1 MNLLSWF
8 FYGQEQILLVG
19 ANIEVVESYIDKT
32 DTLYLFIGEVDY
44 DNYKQFSDFNR
55 STIEKL
61 VSQINTTGR
70 TAIIDERPLPLYVES
85 NDGQELLNI
94 NGSGAYSYDIQ
105 VVNTFPQI
113 SRVYK
118 LIWVPG
124 FGTSREQLYIWFF
137 KWFCVKDLGYR
148 KNKHQNH

>member
-1 MNLLSWF
+1 MNMLSWF

-19 ANIEVVESYIDKT
+19 ANVEEVENWIDKT

-44 DNYKQFSDFNR
+44 DNYKHFSDFKR
-55 STIEKL
+55 YTIEEL
-61 VSQINTTGR
+61 VIKINRTGR

-85 NDGQELLNI
+85 DDGQELLNI
-94 NGSGAYSYDIQ
+94 NGSDAYSYDIQ
-105 VVNTFPQI
+105 VVNTFPLV

-124 FGTSREQLYIWFF
+124 FGTGREHLYIWFF
-137 KWFCVKDLGYR
+137 KWFCVKDLGGGVS
-148 KNKHQNH
+148 